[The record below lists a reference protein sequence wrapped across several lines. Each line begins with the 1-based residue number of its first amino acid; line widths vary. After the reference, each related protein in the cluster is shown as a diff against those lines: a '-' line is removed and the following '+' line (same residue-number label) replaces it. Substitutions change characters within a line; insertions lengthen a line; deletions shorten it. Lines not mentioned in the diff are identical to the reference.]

1 MAPQTRL
8 QAKLLSYHIV
18 PLIVLDCVALVF
30 REEMGPFIDEVTREA
45 DHLHTMGFRHPKDC
59 RRDLKSM
66 SLVHRV
72 WTGPA
77 QRALRYRVVLTSSES
92 TERFLTNQ
100 MCGPWIRELWIKIP
114 EEAKNEPELEPEQ
127 VSDSDTDSS
136 YEPSPEDDV
145 DVDSDSDFD
154 MDIVSSDFDV
164 LDAES
169 IIMPYH
175 FCHVLELLKR
185 TPNLRFLAVELGE
198 LFQEIGQLSIE
209 RILHSISQ
217 MSQLEGLCFLPSTK
231 RTWGGSCWSSYR
243 RTGEL
248 TASSS
253 GRATPRLVHSEARW
267 RVLGSRRLRAQWLGP
282 EAT

>member
-1 MAPQTRL
+1 MLKDSHTGVTPFISYIPRLQRFFKKERVHNNLERETRDTISNAAISSRFLVIMAPQTRL
-8 QAKLLSYHIV
+8 QARVTFSHPLSLRDLLKIFPQLLSYHIV

-72 WTGPA
+72 WTVPA

-145 DVDSDSDFD
+145 
-154 MDIVSSDFDV
+154 I
-164 LDAES
+164 
-169 IIMPYH
+169 
-175 FCHVLELLKR
+175 
-185 TPNLRFLAVELGE
+185 
-198 LFQEIGQLSIE
+198 
-209 RILHSISQ
+209 
-217 MSQLEGLCFLPSTK
+217 
-231 RTWGGSCWSSYR
+231 
-243 RTGEL
+243 
-248 TASSS
+248 
-253 GRATPRLVHSEARW
+253 
-267 RVLGSRRLRAQWLGP
+267 
-282 EAT
+282 